1 MCYNTRE
8 NTKMQVTKQNIN
20 KKKDTSINEE
30 IVIKT
35 FNKENFKPDILY
47 EDDYCLVINKPAGI
61 MSHPVKANV
70 SPASILALGEGLVEI
85 SGPYTISDWM
95 RDNYPESAKI
105 DEERPGIVHRLDRD
119 TSGCMLLVKD
129 AGEFNKYKTQF
140 QDHSI
145 KKVYLAIVSGL
156 IKQDTGIIDAPIARA
171 RSDFRKKEVKN
182 EFTKDYRGELREAL
196 TRYKVIERIGHG
208 VNSFSLIECL
218 PMTGRTHQIRVH
230 LRSIRHPILGDQLYG
245 SRESGTQAPRQMLHA
260 KSLEFTSFKRND
272 EGEKIKVKIKMEAP
286 IPQDMAETLEKIK
299 KMC

>member
-1 MCYNTRE
+1 
-8 NTKMQVTKQNIN
+8 MQVTKQNLN
-20 KKKDTSINEE
+20 EEKDTKEKSVQVKEKVEQTLNQ
-30 IVIKT
+30 
-35 FNKENFKPDILY
+35 ENFKPEILY

-61 MSHPVKANV
+61 MAHPDLKSTA
-70 SPASILALGEGLVEI
+70 
-85 SGPYTISDWM
+85 YTISDWM
-95 RDNYPESAKI
+95 RDNYPESAII

-129 AGEFNKYKTQF
+129 HREYNKYKTQF
-140 QDHSI
+140 QDHTI

-156 IKQDTGIIDAPIARA
+156 IKLDTGIIDTPIARA
-171 RSDFRKKEVKN
+171 KSDFRKKEVKN

-196 TRYKVIERIGHG
+196 TRYKVIERIGGG
-208 VNSFSLIECL
+208 VNSFSLMECL

-245 SRESGTQAPRQMLHA
+245 SRESGTLAPRQMLHA
-260 KSLEFTSFKRND
+260 KSLEFTSFKRDAN
-272 EGEKIKVKIKMEAP
+272 GEKVKIKVKVEAP

>member
-1 MCYNTRE
+1 
-8 NTKMQVTKQNIN
+8 MQVTKQNIN
-20 KKKDTSINEE
+20 EENNSNEKISQDNSSPE
-30 IVIKT
+30 FGGV
-35 FNKENFKPDILY
+35 KESLAVYNRDNFKPVILY

-61 MSHPVKANV
+61 MAHPDLKSTA
-70 SPASILALGEGLVEI
+70 
-85 SGPYTISDWM
+85 YTISDWM
-95 RDNYPESAKI
+95 GDNYPESSKI
-105 DEERPGIVHRLDRD
+105 DEVRPGIVHRLDRD

-129 AGEFNKYKTQF
+129 PGEYNKYKTQF

-145 KKVYLAIVSGL
+145 KKVYFAIVSGL
-156 IKQDTGIIDAPIARA
+156 IKENTGVIDTPIARA
-171 RSDFRKKEVKN
+171 KSDFRKKEVKN

-245 SRESGTQAPRQMLHA
+245 SRESVAQAPRQMLHA

-272 EGEKIKVKIKMEAP
+272 TGEKVKVKIKVEAP
-286 IPQDMAETLEKIK
+286 IPADMAETLEKIK